1 MTVEQLA
8 SIAGVVLSLL
18 LAYVPG
24 LAAWY
29 ANKDTASKARIMGAL
44 LIIVVLAIFGLACA
58 HIIADLG
65 LAVACTKESA
75 LQLVQILIA
84 ALVANQATFMLA
96 VRPFKR

>member
-8 SIAGVVLSLL
+8 SVAGVVLSLL

-24 LAAWY
+24 LATWY
-29 ANKDTASKARIMGAL
+29 ANKDAMSKARIMGGL
-44 LIIVVLAIFGLACA
+44 LILVALSIFGMACA
-58 HIIADLG
+58 HIISDFG
-65 LAVACTKESA
+65 LAVMCTKESA

-84 ALVANQATFMLA
+84 ALIANQGTFMLA